1 MILLTCT
8 NCHQTLEI
16 DDAFA
21 GGVCRCSHC
30 GAIQTVPSHLKG
42 TGAAAGGAV
51 AASQVVGSA
60 ADRRTLYAKPTGA
73 ETSGLEQ
80 LGEVISG
87 SGLGSSGL
95 SGRRGGT
102 ATRAPRAS
110 ARKAG
115 DPAGTRMLA
124 LAVAALAVVL
134 AGGLILY
141 VVNGR
146 SAATKGAVPQGVA
159 SANPANSALNP
170 PVAPPQTVGRSADP
184 SNEPSAD
191 PAANPAAPAG
201 PAFAGVPLGAD
212 SVAFVLDRGDSARQ
226 TFGFVAR
233 LTEDAI
239 AQLGPR
245 RKFQVLFWDPVGT
258 PDPGNLDTPDQLRLA
273 DADAA
278 ERAAK
283 VLDDLTAGGQTDADA
298 AFARAVEQNPAAI
311 VLVTAKGWQLDA
323 DFARRMLAVIGGKK
337 IRVHTFALGGGES
350 DGLRQ
355 LADRTGGT
363 FAPLDLNR
371 LRELIN

>member
-8 NCHQTLEI
+8 NCQQTLEI

-102 ATRAPRAS
+102 ATRAPRSS
-110 ARKAG
+110 ARKPA

-146 SAATKGAVPQGVA
+146 SAATRAAAVPGVA
-159 SANPANSALNP
+159 SANPDTPAGTAPNP
-170 PVAPPQTVGRSADP
+170 PVVPPQNAGRPADL
-184 SNEPSAD
+184 SD
-191 PAANPAAPAG
+191 VLPAAPAG

-226 TFGFVAR
+226 TLGFVAR

-239 AQLGPR
+239 AQLGPQ

-278 ERAAK
+278 ARAAK

-323 DFARRMLAVIGGKK
+323 DFARRMLAVIGEKK